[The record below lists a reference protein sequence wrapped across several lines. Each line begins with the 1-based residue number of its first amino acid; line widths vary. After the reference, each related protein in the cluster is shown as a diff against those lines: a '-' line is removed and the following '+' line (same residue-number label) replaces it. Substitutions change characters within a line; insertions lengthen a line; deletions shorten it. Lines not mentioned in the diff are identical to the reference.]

1 MAELTI
7 RELDSLKD
15 QLAREQARVKK
26 YRMYGAKCCD
36 PQLRT
41 KCEQTAARHQNHY
54 NTLLKH
60 LS

>member
-15 QLAREQARVKK
+15 QLAREQALVKK
-26 YRMYGAKCCD
+26 YRMYGAQCCD